1 MQIRRGLRPLKVH
14 AQMRDELELDWE
26 KDTGSYDG
34 EFTIIGAD
42 CVGYCSVRPR
52 PSRQVRRTVTVT
64 RTGSE
69 DHVSGHGHSDCTT
82 STFPA

>member
-1 MQIRRGLRPLKVH
+1 
-14 AQMRDELELDWE
+14 MRDELELDSE

-34 EFTIIGAD
+34 EFTIMGAD
-42 CVGYCSVRPR
+42 CVVYFLLTVRPR

-64 RTGSE
+64 RTQAGSE
-69 DHVSGHGHSDCTT
+69 DHASGHGHSDCTT